1 MGKMNVLKW
10 TEDGTVTKLNLITE
24 MAPQWENIGSQI
36 GLTPAQLQSWRMQHS
51 SDPAACMTSVIQAWM
66 QRRNE
71 DVGTVSE

>member
-36 GLTPAQLQSWRMQHS
+36 GLTPAQLQSCHPGM
-51 SDPAACMTSVIQAWM
+51 DAKK
-66 QRRNE
+66 E
-71 DVGTVSE
+71 